1 MSEQEA
7 TMEAAASLP
16 GECFRFEC
24 LILSLLALSLLTIV
38 ECQKSKNFDKVPYI
52 SCDSSK
58 NIINLCFDFYVE
70 VEVKVEA
77 NVVQLT
83 IMFQSAKS
91 KLASY
96 ISPSPKDNKRKS
108 PLNSSFYGV

>member
-38 ECQKSKNFDKVPYI
+38 ECQKSKNFDKVHIFPVIHQKI
-52 SCDSSK
+52 SSTCVL
-58 NIINLCFDFYVE
+58 IF
-70 VEVKVEA
+70 
-77 NVVQLT
+77 T
-83 IMFQSAKS
+83 AK
-91 KLASY
+91 
-96 ISPSPKDNKRKS
+96 
-108 PLNSSFYGV
+108 